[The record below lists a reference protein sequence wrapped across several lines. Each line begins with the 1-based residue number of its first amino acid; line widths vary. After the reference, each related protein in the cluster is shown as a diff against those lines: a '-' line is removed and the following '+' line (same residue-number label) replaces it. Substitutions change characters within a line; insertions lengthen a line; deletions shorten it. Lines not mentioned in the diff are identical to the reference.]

1 MYSNKFWVGLVVL
14 GLAIALAGCTDQPAE
29 QMEEV
34 QVVKPEFVPI
44 SEELWESRLEER
56 LAKLKAFDYVVNDPD
71 LPNVLLIGDS
81 ISIGYTPAAREGLA
95 GAANVYRIP
104 TNGGPTTKGLEY
116 LDLWL
121 EPGGWDVIHFNFG
134 LHDMRHMKDGQKDVT
149 GPSVHTIEQYIANL
163 EEIVTRL
170 RATGAKLIF
179 ATTTPVA
186 PDTEGFLPEDPVAY
200 NAAAVV
206 LMKRHG
212 IAVND
217 LHGAVAGE
225 LDKHQLERNVHFNGE
240 GSAFLGGK
248 VAKVIQGQLGD

>member
-1 MYSNKFWVGLVVL
+1 MRLSKIWIGLVVL
-14 GLAIALAGCTDQPAE
+14 VLAMALAGCTDQPAE
-29 QMEEV
+29 QVEEV
-34 QVVKPEFVPI
+34 QVVKPAFVPI

-56 LAKLKAFDYVVNDPD
+56 LAELKAFDYVVNDPD

-81 ISIGYTPAAREGLA
+81 ISIGYTPAVRKQLA

-104 TNGGPTTKGLEY
+104 TNGGPTTKGLEH
-116 LDLWL
+116 LDIWL

-134 LHDMRHMKDGQKDVT
+134 LHDIRRMKDGQMDVT
-149 GPSVHTIEQYIANL
+149 GTCVLSIEQYSSNL

-170 RATGAKLIF
+170 KATGAKLIF

-186 PDTEGFLPEDPVAY
+186 PDTKGRLPEDPVAY
-200 NAAAVV
+200 NAAALK
-206 LMKRHG
+206 LMQRHG
-212 IAVND
+212 IVVND

-225 LDKHQLERNVHFNGE
+225 LDKYQLERNVHFNGE

-248 VAKVIQGQLGD
+248 VAQSIQEQLNQ